1 MTFITTQFD
10 FPQFLVEKSTLISI
24 NLVML
29 LFIKKFSDVLT
40 YFSAPEMIFIK
51 KVTEICQLL
60 FFGNLLK
67 SCRI

>member
-51 KVTEICQLL
+51 KE
-60 FFGNLLK
+60 LLK
-67 SCRI
+67 FVSCYFSEIF